1 MRASFHIFMP
11 HLLTSWQSRQMK
23 NKKISII
30 AVVALM
36 CCYSVTLLASQQAIL
51 AIAKE
56 RG

>member
-1 MRASFHIFMP
+1 MP

-51 AIAKE
+51 AVAKE